1 LSNQINKTFC
11 IRWMLTRDRG
21 MAPFG
26 TAATWLALTL
36 LLVWPD
42 VVEFFLLIVY

>member
-1 LSNQINKTFC
+1 
-11 IRWMLTRDRG
+11 MLTRDRG

-26 TAATWLALTL
+26 TADASPGVSL

-42 VVEFFLLIVY
+42 FVEFLLSIVY